1 LGCCGISF
9 SSVRVFVKSL
19 EEVETTRSPNPPLC
33 CGFGLEAWKVS
44 RPGDQCP
51 VWLVVVVVV
60 VLLLLIN
67 LLFL

>member
-1 LGCCGISF
+1 
-9 SSVRVFVKSL
+9 L

-51 VWLVVVVVV
+51 VWLVVVVV
-60 VLLLLIN
+60 LLLLIN
-67 LLFL
+67 FLFL

>member
-1 LGCCGISF
+1 LGCRGISF
-9 SSVRVFVKSL
+9 SFVRVFVKSL
-19 EEVETTRSPNPPLC
+19 EEEGTTRSPNPPLC

-51 VWLVVVVVV
+51 VWMVVV
-60 VLLLLIN
+60 VLLLLIS

>member
-1 LGCCGISF
+1 VEFLSLL
-9 SSVRVFVKSL
+9 VRVFVKSL

-44 RPGDQCP
+44 CPGDQCP
-51 VWLVVVVVV
+51 VWMVVVVVVVV